1 MMTSKA
7 RETFHYLLMFV
18 SLAITVTS
26 VGGAYFNAI
35 DNYIKDP
42 LDYMGPYRFES
53 LRWQLA
59 AIIVASPVFFFV
71 TRAVRRLV
79 ARAPELRRSG
89 IRKWITYLA
98 LFIAAAVIL
107 GDLINVLAKFFGGEL
122 TPRFIWKSLTV
133 LVISGLV
140 FGYYFL
146 EMRQDDAAASAA
158 SQAS

>member
-1 MMTSKA
+1 MPTTSKA
-7 RETFHYLLMFV
+7 REAFLYLLMFV
-18 SLAITVTS
+18 SLAMAATS
-26 VGGAYFNAI
+26 VGGAYFNVI
-35 DNYIKDP
+35 DNYIRDP
-42 LDYMGPYRFES
+42 LDYAGPYRFES

-79 ARAPELRRSG
+79 GREAALRRSG
-89 IRKWITYLA
+89 IRKWVTYLA

-133 LVISGLV
+133 LAVSGLV

-146 EMRQDDAAASAA
+146 EMRKDDRVLNV
-158 SQAS
+158 